1 MVVGVMNDPR
11 SKTGLSNESAGDG
24 TVHCLGK
31 YRSGDS
37 YNGQVKWGNALASRT
52 TPGEL
57 GREDRVA
64 RVVHY
69 QFGTMGDCLMCPDG
83 HSACAESLKTHDK
96 LKGVRTI

>member
-1 MVVGVMNDPR
+1 MVACVMNDPR
-11 SKTGLSNESAGDG
+11 SKTGLSNESVGDG

-52 TPGEL
+52 TAGEL

-64 RVVHY
+64 HVGAGMSR
-69 QFGTMGDCLMCPDG
+69 DEEPLL
-83 HSACAESLKTHDK
+83 A
-96 LKGVRTI
+96 